1 MINIAEKTLTELT
14 FIDLFAG
21 LGGFRLALES
31 LGAKCVYS
39 NEWDSAAQEVYAQNF
54 GEIPEGDITKVNEV
68 DIPEHDI
75 LCAGFPCQAFSIS
88 GKQRG
93 FEDSRGT
100 LFFDVARIIKAKR
113 PKIVF
118 MENVKNF
125 ATHDKGRTLQVVKTI
140 MSELGYTFFYKV
152 LNAVDYGVPQKRER
166 IYMIGFRNDLNILK
180 FQFPYPF
187 TLTRHVEDFLLE
199 DEKLVNNLIV
209 KRPDTFF
216 YNIKD
221 NKYSNK
227 SIRLGI
233 VNKGG
238 QGERIYSIKG
248 IAITLS
254 AYGGGVFAKT
264 GGYLINGI
272 TRKLHP
278 RECARIMGY
287 PDNYIISKSFNQAY
301 KQFGNS
307 VVIDVLQYIAIEIG
321 KTLKGISSQVD
332 NPNYLPIQLELAVA

>member
-1 MINIAEKTLTELT
+1 MIEINKKNLSGYT

-39 NEWDSAAQEVYAQNF
+39 NEWDEPVRKVYEANF
-54 GEIPEGDITKVNEV
+54 WDTPDNDITQVNEKEV
-68 DIPEHDI
+68 PDHDI

-100 LFFDVARIIKAKR
+100 LFFDVARIVKEKK
-113 PKIVF
+113 PKVVF

-125 ATHDKGRTLQVVKTI
+125 ASHDNGNTLEVVKNT
-140 MSELGYTFFYKV
+140 MEELGYVFYQKV
-152 LNAVDYGVPQKRER
+152 LNAVDYGIPQKRER
-166 IYMIGFRNDLNILK
+166 IYMVCFRNDLDVKNFTYPKSFALK
-180 FQFPYPF
+180 K
-187 TLTRHVEDFLLE
+187 HVEDFLLS
-199 DEKLVNNLIV
+199 DEKMVESLCVN
-209 KRPDTFF
+209 RPDTYF
-216 YNIKD
+216 NGVED
-221 NKYSNK
+221 NQYSNK

-238 QGERIYSIKG
+238 QGERIYSTKG

-254 AYGGGVFAKT
+254 AYGGGIFAKT
-264 GGYLINGI
+264 GGYLINGK

-287 PDNYIISKSFNQAY
+287 PDTYIMADSSNQAY

-307 VVIDVLQYIAIEIG
+307 VVIDVLQLIAVQIG
-321 KTLKGISSQVD
+321 ETLEEYD
-332 NPNYLPIQLELAVA
+332 NERNRI

>member
-1 MINIAEKTLTELT
+1 MINIKKKSLSGFT

-21 LGGFRLALES
+21 LGGFRIALES

-39 NEWDSAAQEVYAQNF
+39 SEWDEPVREVYAENF
-54 GEIPEGDITKVNEV
+54 GDIPDGDITQV
-68 DIPEHDI
+68 DENSIPDHDI

-100 LFFDVARIIKAKR
+100 LFFDVARIVKAKK
-113 PKIVF
+113 PKVVF

-125 ATHDKGRTLQVVKTI
+125 ASHDNGNTLSVVKTI
-140 MSELGYTFFYKV
+140 MEELGYTFHQRV
-152 LNAVDYGVPQKRER
+152 LNAADYGIPQKRER
-166 IYMIGFRNDLNILK
+166 IYMVCFRNDLDIEEFNFPKPFPLK
-180 FQFPYPF
+180 K
-187 TLTRHVEDFLLE
+187 HVEDFLLE
-199 DEKLVNNLIV
+199 DESQVEHLYIQ
-209 KRPDTFF
+209 RPDTYF
-216 YNIKD
+216 NGVED

-227 SIRLGI
+227 PIRLGI

-238 QGERIYSIKG
+238 QGERIYSVKG

-254 AYGGGVFAKT
+254 ANGGGVFAKT
-264 GGYLINGI
+264 GGYLINGK

-278 RECARIMGY
+278 RECARLMGY
-287 PDNYIISKSFNQAY
+287 PDSYKICKSTNQAY

-307 VVIDVLQYIAIEIG
+307 VVIDVLQLIGQEIG
-321 KTLKGISSQVD
+321 DAIKGVNNERIRIRQRLL
-332 NPNYLPIQLELAVA
+332 N

>member
-1 MINIAEKTLTELT
+1 MIEVEKQYLKGYT

-21 LGGFRLALES
+21 LGGFRIALES
-31 LGAKCVYS
+31 LGAECVYS
-39 NEWDSAAQEVYAQNF
+39 NEWDKHVQKVYEDNF
-54 GEIPEGDITKVNEV
+54 GDMPEGDITKVDENS
-68 DIPEHDI
+68 IPSHDI

-100 LFFDVARIIKAKR
+100 LFFDVSRIVKAKK

-125 ATHDKGRTLQVVKTI
+125 ATHDEGRTLEVVKGT
-140 MSELGYTFFYKV
+140 MEELGYTFTQRV

-166 IYMIGFRNDLNILK
+166 IYMICFRNDLNVNN
-180 FQFPYPF
+180 FEFPKPF
-187 TLTRHVEDFLLE
+187 KLTKHVDDFLLDDE
-199 DEKLVNNLIV
+199 DLVKDLYV
-209 KRPDTFF
+209 DRPDTY
-216 YNIKD
+216 YNGNKD
-221 NKYSNK
+221 DKYSNTS

-238 QGERIYSIKG
+238 QGERIYSTKG

-254 AYGGGVFAKT
+254 ANGGGIFAKT
-264 GGYLINGI
+264 GGYLINGKA
-272 TRKLHP
+272 RKLHP
-278 RECARIMGY
+278 RECARLMGY
-287 PDNYIISKSFNQAY
+287 PDSYKICNSMNQAY

-307 VVIDVLQYIAIEIG
+307 VVIDVLQLIAQQIG
-321 KTLKGISSQVD
+321 KAMEEK
-332 NPNYLPIQLELAVA
+332 

>member
-1 MINIAEKTLTELT
+1 MIEIKEQSLSGMT

-21 LGGFRLALES
+21 LGGFRIALES
-31 LGAKCVYS
+31 LGARCVYS
-39 NEWDSAAQEVYAQNF
+39 NEWDEPVQKVYADNF
-54 GEIPEGDITKVNEV
+54 GDTPEGDITKVDEKT
-68 DIPEHDI
+68 IPDHDI

-100 LFFDVARIIKAKR
+100 LFFDVARIVKEKK

-125 ATHDKGRTLQVVKTI
+125 ATHDEGRTLAVVKAT
-140 MSELGYTFFYKV
+140 MEELGYTFYQKV

-166 IYMIGFRNDLNILK
+166 IYMVCFRNDLNIEK
-180 FQFPYPF
+180 FKYPKSF
-187 TLTRHVEDFLLE
+187 KLAKHVEDYLLDDE
-199 DEKLVNNLIV
+199 DLLDGLYVD
-209 KRPDTFF
+209 RPDTYF
-216 YNIKD
+216 NETKD
-221 NKYSNK
+221 DTYSNK
-227 SIRLGI
+227 SIRLGT

-238 QGERIYSIKG
+238 QGERIYSTKG

-264 GGYLINGI
+264 GGYLVNGK
-272 TRKLHP
+272 TRRLHP

-287 PDNYIISKSFNQAY
+287 PDSYKICESNNQAY

-307 VVIDVLQYIAIEIG
+307 VVIDVLQYIGQEIG
-321 KTLKGISSQVD
+321 ETLKQ
-332 NPNYLPIQLELAVA
+332 

>member
-1 MINIAEKTLTELT
+1 MIIVEKQYLQNMR

-21 LGGFRLALES
+21 LGGFRIALES
-31 LGAKCVYS
+31 LGAECVYS
-39 NEWDSAAQEVYAQNF
+39 NEWDEPVQKVYKENF
-54 GEIPEGDITKVNEV
+54 GDIPEGDITKVDENT
-68 DIPEHDI
+68 IPDHEI

-100 LFFDVARIIKAKR
+100 LFFDVARIVKAKK

-125 ATHDKGRTLQVVKTI
+125 ATHDEGRTLAVVKAT
-140 MSELGYTFFYKV
+140 MEELGYTFYQKV

-166 IYMIGFRNDLNILK
+166 IYMVCFRNDLNIRD
-180 FQFPYPF
+180 FVYPKPF
-187 TLTRHVEDFLLE
+187 KLERHVEDFLLDDE
-199 DEKLVNNLIV
+199 DMV
-209 KRPDTFF
+209 KDLYVERADTYF
-216 YNIKD
+216 NGNED
-221 NKYSNK
+221 NEYSNK

-238 QGERIYSIKG
+238 QGERIYSTKG

-254 AYGGGVFAKT
+254 AYGGGIFAKT
-264 GGYLINGI
+264 GGYLINGK

-287 PDNYIISKSFNQAY
+287 PDNYKICKSANQAY

-307 VVIDVLQYIAIEIG
+307 VVIDVLQLIGVQIG
-321 KTLKGISSQVD
+321 KV
-332 NPNYLPIQLELAVA
+332 LEG

>member
-1 MINIAEKTLTELT
+1 MIKIKKKLLKDMT

-39 NEWDSAAQEVYAQNF
+39 NEWDIPVKTVYANNF
-54 GEIPEGDITKVNEV
+54 GDLPEGDITKVDESS
-68 DIPEHDI
+68 ISEHDI

-125 ATHDKGRTLQVVKTI
+125 AVHDGGKTLDVVKTT
-140 MSELGYTFFYKV
+140 MSELGYSFVSKV
-152 LNAVDYGVPQKRER
+152 LNAADYGIPQKRER
-166 IYMIGFRNDLNILK
+166 IYMICFRNDLMIDS
-180 FQFPYPF
+180 FSFPKPVK
-187 TLTRHVEDFLLE
+187 LERHVENFLLN
-199 DEKLVNNLIV
+199 DEKVVQELYVDRQDTYYNGIV
-209 KRPDTFF
+209 D
-216 YNIKD
+216 D
-221 NKYSNK
+221 KYSNK
-227 SIRLGI
+227 PIRLGI

-238 QGERIYSIKG
+238 QGERIYSTKG

-264 GGYLINGI
+264 GGYLVNGKP
-272 TRKLHP
+272 RKLHP
-278 RECARIMGY
+278 RECARLMGF
-287 PDNYIISKSFNQAY
+287 PDSYKISTSNHQAY

-307 VVIDVLQYIAIEIG
+307 VIVDVLQFIAIQIG
-321 KTLKGISSQVD
+321 KALVNGGENEKRKI
-332 NPNYLPIQLELAVA
+332 

>member
-1 MINIAEKTLTELT
+1 MIKIENKSLSGMT

-31 LGAKCVYS
+31 LGATCVYS
-39 NEWDSAAQEVYAQNF
+39 NEWDKAVQKVYEDNF
-54 GEIPEGDITKVNEV
+54 GDIPEGDITQVNENT
-68 DIPEHDI
+68 IPDHDI

-100 LFFDVARIIKAKR
+100 LFFDVARIVKAKK
-113 PKIVF
+113 PKVVF

-125 ATHDKGRTLQVVKTI
+125 ATHDDGKTLAVVRAT
-140 MSELGYTFFYKV
+140 MEELGYCFYQKV

-166 IYMIGFRNDLNILK
+166 IYMVCFRNDLSVSDFTYPK
-180 FQFPYPF
+180 PFQ
-187 TLTRHVEDFLLE
+187 LSRHVVDFLIE
-199 DEKLVNNLIV
+199 DERLVEKLYVERSDI
-209 KRPDTFF
+209 F
-216 YNIKD
+216 YNDTID
-221 NKYSNK
+221 ESYSNK
-227 SIRLGI
+227 SIRLGT

-238 QGERIYSIKG
+238 QGERIYSTKG

-264 GGYLINGI
+264 GGYLVNG
-272 TRKLHP
+272 RPRRLHP

-287 PDNYIISKSFNQAY
+287 PDTYKICSSNNQAY

-321 KTLKGISSQVD
+321 NALKG
-332 NPNYLPIQLELAVA
+332 